1 VEWSSDC
8 YWFCVLQV
16 LAKQAEWAAAGVD
29 DHASSCKDFMQQ
41 LAYRE
46 YSRCGDS
53 VTAVGWLRCCS
64 MLPVTLLLQS
74 AGDSAAAV
82 YRIGSSQVTRSCMR

>member
-1 VEWSSDC
+1 LVSTFKC
-8 YWFCVLQV
+8 CWFLLLLQV

-46 YSRCGDS
+46 YSRCGGCSLQMPVIMLLQLACDY
-53 VTAVGWLRCCS
+53 VTA
-64 MLPVTLLLQS
+64 
-74 AGDSAAAV
+74 
-82 YRIGSSQVTRSCMR
+82 

>member
-1 VEWSSDC
+1 MLGVAADKVVLWHL
-8 YWFCVLQV
+8 YVILLLMHIVRLLLQV

-46 YSRCGDS
+46 YSRCGD
-53 VTAVGWLRCCS
+53 C
-64 MLPVTLLLQS
+64 
-74 AGDSAAAV
+74 
-82 YRIGSSQVTRSCMR
+82 